1 MAFATQCKN
10 CGQLATT
17 DSGMLILPDYPSNA
31 DRRLALAKIK
41 FQIAL
46 YKKYIVALE
55 EQVDE
60 LEEDLALIIY
70 PVLSLPTEITSTI
83 FVHCLPPHGRVEPS
97 PSRAPLLLTQICHDW
112 RNIALETCA
121 LWTSVYITPALDVR
135 ALLSESVRLGRDNRT
150 IGLLQTWLS
159 RAKASPLSIGLN
171 FAIRAIS
178 PRLLDLVLSF
188 AGQIQRLDL
197 HLNDSQFRE
206 FHPLQASFPH
216 LQHLALTHWT
226 DPELAEL
233 CHRTPSLRELRLLD
247 YNHEP
252 PADLCLRHLTRL
264 DMFAEIS
271 TTTLLRLLKD
281 SPLLTTLTFTLREL
295 DTYPAN
301 AGSGPTSPTVLPNLT
316 SLRLDSGPAVWALR
330 LLTLPALRALTI
342 PRFSD
347 ADEVPEFVARSRCV
361 IERLTISL
369 DEHEE
374 GEEDPVGRWLPIFS
388 DVTVLDVQECP
399 DVDDLLEWL
408 DSGEVMPHLEELTLN
423 SHLTPNTIGQDH
435 DEALISLLHSRR
447 DLPECTK
454 LRKLH
459 MRFTLAGEGDDKMW
473 GPGNLAKR
481 ELERLIDDGLD
492 FLFYV
497 ESPSGT
503 LTWPS
508 TYIAPEPLPFFP

>member
-60 LEEDLALIIY
+60 LEEDLALAIY
-70 PVLSLPTEITSTI
+70 PVLSLPTEITSII

-97 PSRAPLLLTQICHDW
+97 PSKAPLLLTQICHDW

-121 LWTSVYITPALDVR
+121 LWTSVYINPALDVR
-135 ALLSESVRLGRDNRT
+135 ALLSKSVRVGLDNRT
-150 IGLLQTWLS
+150 SGLLQTWLS

-171 FAIRAIS
+171 FAMRAIS

-188 AGQIQRLDL
+188 AAQIQRLDL
-197 HLNDSQFRE
+197 HLNDLSQFRE

-247 YNHEP
+247 YNHGLP
-252 PADLCLRHLTRL
+252 PDLTLPCLTHLEIL
-264 DMFAEIS
+264 AEIS
-271 TTTLLRLLKD
+271 TTTLLGLLRG
-281 SPLLTTLTFTLREL
+281 SPLLTTLRFSLRES
-295 DTYPAN
+295 DTYPEN
-301 AGSGPTSPTVLPNLT
+301 IGSSPTSPTVFPNLS
-316 SLRLDSGPAVWALR
+316 SLVLDSGPAVWALR

-388 DVTVLDVQECP
+388 NVTVLDVKE
-399 DVDDLLEWL
+399 
-408 DSGEVMPHLEELTLN
+408 SGELMPHLEELTFD
-423 SHLTPNTIGQDH
+423 SHLTPSMIGQNH

-459 MRFTLAGEGDDKMW
+459 MRFTLAGGEDVEMW
-473 GPGNLAKR
+473 VPGNLAKR

-497 ESPSGT
+497 ESESGA